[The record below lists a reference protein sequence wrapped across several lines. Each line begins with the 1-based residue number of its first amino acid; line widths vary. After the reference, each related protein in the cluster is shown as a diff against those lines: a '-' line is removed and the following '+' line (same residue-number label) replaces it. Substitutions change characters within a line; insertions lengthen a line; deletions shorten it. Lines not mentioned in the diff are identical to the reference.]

1 MTLKVVRVLSGLL
14 FIAAMTFILERIP
27 VNPTTAGFAYL
38 ITILLVA
45 ARWGLPESVTASAA
59 AAFCLNYFFLPP
71 VRTLNIADTHNW
83 VALSAFLV
91 TSLVASQLSEVA
103 RRRNSM
109 LHQRQIEMERLY
121 ALSRGIMVIDRE
133 KPAGMQIAAEIVRI
147 YDLIS
152 VTIYDQ
158 ADDQSWSAGTAGGT
172 ATIDTLRELAVRGE
186 TVEDATA
193 NSYLAPVTLAG
204 RVIGAVA
211 IEGGVATEER
221 LVAGGGTGLLSKSA
235 LHAITNLIAVGME
248 KARTQELVSRAE
260 AARQSEQFKST
271 LLDAVAH
278 EFKTPLTSIK
288 AAASTIL
295 TSPALTNDQRNE
307 LLSII
312 DQESERLSALVSEA
326 IHLARVESGRLH
338 LSRTMRDVV
347 ELVQEALKQSSPI
360 MNERPVETV
369 FAPSLP
375 MVHVDAELCV
385 VMLKQLLDNAT
396 KYSPAGSPIRISVEA
411 STDSVR
417 VSVHNQGLGL
427 TESERR
433 MVFERF
439 YRTPGARQNAPGTG
453 MGLAIVQDIVR
464 AHGGHVDVDSEPGV
478 GTEFTI
484 RLPLAKGER
493 N

>member
-1 MTLKVVRVLSGLL
+1 MTMKVFRVLAGLF
-14 FIAAMTFILERIP
+14 FIAAITFILERIP

-38 ITILLVA
+38 VTILLVA
-45 ARWGLPESVTASAA
+45 ARWGLVESVTASAA

-71 VRTLNIADTHNW
+71 VRTLNIADAHNW

-121 ALSRGIMVIDRE
+121 ALSRGIMLIDSE
-133 KPAGMQIAAEIVRI
+133 KPPGVQIAAEIVRI
-147 YDLIS
+147 YDLTS

-158 ADDQSWSAGTAGGT
+158 ADDQSWSAGVARGT
-172 ATIDTLRELAVRGE
+172 ATLDSLRELAARGG
-186 TVEDATA
+186 TVEDAAA
-193 NSYLAPVTLAG
+193 NAYMAPVTLAG
-204 RVIGAVA
+204 RIIGAVA
-211 IEGGVATEER
+211 IEGR
-221 LVAGGGTGLLSKSA
+221 MVAGSGIGLLSESA

-307 LLSII
+307 LLIII
-312 DQESERLSALVSEA
+312 DQESERLSALVTEA

-338 LSRTMRDVV
+338 LSRSMRDLV
-347 ELVQEALKQSSPI
+347 ELVQEALKQSAPI
-360 MNERPVETV
+360 VNERPVETV
-369 FAPSLP
+369 FAPALP
-375 MVHVDAELCV
+375 MVHVDAELFV
-385 VMLKQLLDNAT
+385 VMMKQLLDNAT
-396 KYSPAGSPIRISVEA
+396 KYSPAGTPIRISVEA
-411 STDSVR
+411 SPDSIR
-417 VSVHNQGLGL
+417 VCIHNQGLGL
-427 TESERR
+427 TESERS

-439 YRTPGARQNAPGTG
+439 YRTPGARQNAQGTG

-464 AHGGHVDVDSEPGV
+464 AHGGYIDVDSEPGV